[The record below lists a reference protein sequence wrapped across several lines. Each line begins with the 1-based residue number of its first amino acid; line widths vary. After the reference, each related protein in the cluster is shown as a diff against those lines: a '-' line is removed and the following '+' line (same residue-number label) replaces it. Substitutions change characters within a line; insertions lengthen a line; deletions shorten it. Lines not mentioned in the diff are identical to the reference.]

1 MTDLEERLVQAA
13 SAAIRNQTPALT
25 GDAGY
30 VKSITLE
37 LSLANG
43 HQVVDSTCW
52 VERRT
57 SAGALLARHIGK
69 EPAA

>member
-1 MTDLEERLVQAA
+1 LNDLVETLIEAA

-25 GDAGY
+25 SDAGY

-52 VERRT
+52 VERR
-57 SAGALLARHIGK
+57 GVHRKRK